1 MVQKLKTRLNIL
13 RLSTNQLIDHF
24 YLDLLQH
31 QREESEKEK
40 AVGSQRVGELIV
52 SVGYIKET
60 SAIEVNVVQA
70 KDIGTYD
77 NRCYVYTSFLLKCL
91 WYHVCIKLSP
101 IGNLQEPYIKLRLSS
116 ICKFADRHWKTR
128 PVKGGKQAPSFSEE
142 FNL

>member
-24 YLDLLQH
+24 YSDLLQH

-40 AVGSQRVGELIV
+40 TVGSQRVGELIV

-77 NRCYVYTSFLLKCL
+77 NIDVM
-91 WYHVCIKLSP
+91 
-101 IGNLQEPYIKLRLSS
+101 
-116 ICKFADRHWKTR
+116 
-128 PVKGGKQAPSFSEE
+128 
-142 FNL
+142 